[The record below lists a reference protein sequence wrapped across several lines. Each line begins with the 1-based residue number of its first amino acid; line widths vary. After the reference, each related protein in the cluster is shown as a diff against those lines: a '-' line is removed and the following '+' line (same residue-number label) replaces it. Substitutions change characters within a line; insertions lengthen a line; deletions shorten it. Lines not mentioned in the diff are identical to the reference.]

1 MSKRKAKV
9 VAEPEVQQEVTE
21 LSLVIESSPEQE
33 EVLEKEAKE
42 IVASKG
48 TKEMFEEWFSEEG
61 NKKMIAEVSNSLR
74 EKFKNKNGGWFTLRD
89 MTIFTSYKKIEDA
102 LGLLNLIK
110 LGGLLVAEMKGGK
123 EISEIG
129 VMFVKLCITAP
140 CEEII
145 SKLTDFDWCSI
156 WIACPAA
163 TGLGKMRID

>member
-123 EISEIG
+123 EYYKVVLTNESKLRVLFQQKTRLEQEI
-129 VMFVKLCITAP
+129 KEIE
-140 CEEII
+140 EEII
-145 SKLTDFDWCSI
+145 SLQ
-156 WIACPAA
+156 
-163 TGLGKMRID
+163 